1 MNPALLRTLDAV
13 TGSTWTPARVR
24 RALARL
30 APALRSLDHDIV
42 ELDRAQPPT
51 CRGSGCAACCRSDFP
66 VYRSELPALLEALP
80 PAAWQRA
87 AERLPDLVERATRV
101 PCPALDPASQT
112 CTIYDRRPA
121 VCRAHAV
128 TSPPEWCDEDV
139 VGDHVIHQVAPRIL
153 RVGRFGVDLGHRPTD
168 HVSWYEALAAAVR
181 TRAGTPPTR

>member
-1 MNPALLRTLDAV
+1 MNPALLRALDAI

-24 RALARL
+24 RVLARL
-30 APALRSLDHDIV
+30 APALRRLDADLV
-42 ELDRAQPPT
+42 ELDRVAPPT

-80 PAAWQRA
+80 PAAWRRA
-87 AERLPDLVERATRV
+87 ADRLPDLVERATRV
-101 PCPALDPASQT
+101 PCPALDPDTQS
-112 CTIYDRRPA
+112 CTIYEHRPA

-128 TSPPEWCDEDV
+128 QTPPEWCDETL
-139 VGDHVIHQVAPRIL
+139 VGLRQTGTLLARIT
-153 RVGRFGVDLGHRPTD
+153 RFGRFGVDLGHATTD